1 MKFKTTIHTNEIFEF
16 LMRYSYAG
24 VVGKIGPLISLGAA
38 VLFVKNVP
46 NFSGNEMQVIL
57 SGILALLFTVIN
69 PILLYLKAKQQKL
82 TNKAYKSE
90 MLYELNDEGI
100 KLFVGEQ
107 EGGIPWEYIVKIE
120 ETKSLYLL
128 YTTRVNAFLW
138 PKKDMG
144 NQQKALMAYVLD
156 HIDQSK
162 VALPKK
168 MKGEK

>member
-1 MKFKTTIHTNEIFEF
+1 M
-16 LMRYSYAG
+16 
-24 VVGKIGPLISLGAA
+24 
-38 VLFVKNVP
+38 
-46 NFSGNEMQVIL
+46 
-57 SGILALLFTVIN
+57 
-69 PILLYLKAKQQKL
+69 
-82 TNKAYKSE
+82 
-90 MLYELNDEGI
+90 
-100 KLFVGEQ
+100 GEQ